1 LLWRLENGELP
12 QTLQPKVFWVLIGT
26 NDLGNKW
33 CSPDATVLG
42 IVRVVEA
49 IRHSRPGAVVVIN
62 SIFPRSWHKEGI
74 VLKGKRIGKGNFLPE
89 LWTSISNI
97 NAHLKD
103 YSEKREN
110 VEFFDVNDVFFLHG
124 KIESKKHLQIDKNLM
139 HDYLHPSHVGY
150 KLWGDQIVQKLDVL
164 IG

>member
-1 LLWRLENGELP
+1 M
-12 QTLQPKVFWVLIGT
+12 
-26 NDLGNKW
+26 
-33 CSPDATVLG
+33 
-42 IVRVVEA
+42 
-49 IRHSRPGAVVVIN
+49 
-62 SIFPRSWHKEGI
+62 
-74 VLKGKRIGKGNFLPE
+74 KGKRIGKGNFLPE